1 MIFQSLERFPI
12 DFFCLSNKTKL
23 LLFSKVMNTRVI
35 RLKQQIEAD
44 RIKLLSHPVYT
55 KIKDLKGL
63 QRFAEVH
70 VFAVWDFM
78 SLLKS
83 LQTSLTSVYVPW
95 LPVGSPST
103 RYLINEIV
111 LGEESDVDE
120 EGVRTSHFELYLKA
134 MRQMEANTS
143 GIESLLASIQSG
155 ISIKDVIKSSP
166 LSENIKKFLQFTFDI
181 ALDAPNHI
189 KAAVFTFGRED
200 LIPSM
205 FHQLLEQ
212 LYSDTPEKVSTFKY
226 YIERHIEVD
235 GDHHSHLAIEMVSEL
250 CGEDDEKWR
259 EATEA
264 AQKALQMR
272 YTLWDS
278 I

>member
-1 MIFQSLERFPI
+1 
-12 DFFCLSNKTKL
+12 
-23 LLFSKVMNTRVI
+23 MNTRI
-35 RLKQQIEAD
+35 LKLKQQIEAD

-55 KIKDLKGL
+55 KIKDLNGL

-83 LQTSLTSVYVPW
+83 LQTSLTSVSVPW

-134 MRQMEANTS
+134 MRQMGANPS
-143 GIESLLASIQSG
+143 SIESLLASIQSG
-155 ISIKDVIKSSP
+155 VSIKESIQSSV
-166 LSENIKKFLQFTFDI
+166 LSENIKKFLQFTFEI
-181 ALDAPNHI
+181 ALDAPSHI

-212 LYSDTPEKVSTFKY
+212 LYSNTPEKVSTFKY

-235 GDHHSHLAIEMVSEL
+235 GDHHSHLALEMVTEL
-250 CGEDDEKWR
+250 CGEDDKKWK
-259 EATEA
+259 EAEEA
-264 AQKALQMR
+264 AQKALEMR
-272 YTLWDS
+272 YILWDS
-278 I
+278 VIH

>member
-1 MIFQSLERFPI
+1 
-12 DFFCLSNKTKL
+12 
-23 LLFSKVMNTRVI
+23 MNTRVL

-44 RIKLLSHPVYT
+44 RIRLLSHPVYT
-55 KIKDLKGL
+55 KIKDLNGL
-63 QRFAEVH
+63 QRFTEVH

-95 LPVGSPST
+95 VPVGSPST

-120 EGVRTSHFELYLKA
+120 EGFRTSHFELYLKA
-134 MRQMEANTS
+134 MRQMEAETS
-143 GIESLLASIQSG
+143 SIESLLASLQSG
-155 ISIKDVIKSSP
+155 ISIKDAIKFSP
-166 LSENIKKFLQFTFDI
+166 FSENIKKFLEFTFEI

-212 LYSDTPEKVSTFKY
+212 LFSDTPEKVSTFKY

-259 EATEA
+259 EATAA

-272 YTLWDS
+272 YALWDS

>member
-1 MIFQSLERFPI
+1 
-12 DFFCLSNKTKL
+12 
-23 LLFSKVMNTRVI
+23 MNTRI
-35 RLKQQIEAD
+35 LMLNQQIEAD
-44 RIKLLSHPVYT
+44 RNKLLSHPVYM

-95 LPVGSPST
+95 VPVGSPST

-111 LGEESDVDE
+111 LGEESDIDE
-120 EGVRTSHFELYLKA
+120 EGLRTSHFELYLKA

-155 ISIKDVIKSSP
+155 ISIKDAIQSST
-166 LSENIKKFLQFTFDI
+166 LSENIKKFLQFTFEI

-259 EATEA
+259 EATAA

>member
-1 MIFQSLERFPI
+1 
-12 DFFCLSNKTKL
+12 
-23 LLFSKVMNTRVI
+23 MNTRI
-35 RLKQQIEAD
+35 LKLKQQIEAD
-44 RIKLLSHPVYT
+44 RNKLLSHPVYT

-63 QRFAEVH
+63 QQFTQVH

-83 LQTSLTSVYVPW
+83 LQTGLTSVSVPW
-95 LPVGSPST
+95 IPVGSPST

-134 MRQMEANTS
+134 MKQMEADTS
-143 GIESLLASIQSG
+143 SIESLLALIQSG
-155 ISIKDVIKSSP
+155 ISIKVAIKSSA
-166 LSENIKKFLQFTFDI
+166 LSENIKNFLQFTFDI

-205 FHQLLEQ
+205 FHQLLDQ
-212 LYSDTPEKVSTFKY
+212 LFCDTPEKVSTFKY

-250 CGEDDEKWR
+250 CGEDDQKWR

-264 AQKALQMR
+264 SQKALQMR